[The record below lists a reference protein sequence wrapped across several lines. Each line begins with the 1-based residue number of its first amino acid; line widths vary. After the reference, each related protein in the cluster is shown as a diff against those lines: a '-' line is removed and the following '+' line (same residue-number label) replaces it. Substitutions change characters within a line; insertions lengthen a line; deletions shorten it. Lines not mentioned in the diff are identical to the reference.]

1 MQPDRP
7 RQRDSVRAGRVFRA
21 GRGPL
26 AAWGHHVLAAVLCTT
41 GGCRIAATPHTGPIA
56 AGPSADAPSRTEPR
70 VGILELEVLSL
81 RHEPHDELLSH
92 GLWDLVDEQALDPET
107 RRRLAANGLRGGVIT
122 GGLPTALVERLTAAT
137 RDPAFE
143 PLGSRR
149 VLRLLP
155 GRRAEIVSSPAR
167 PELVV
172 LEHDGAS
179 VHGATYRDASGL
191 VALRVWPGGDG
202 RMRIEAVPELRHGP
216 SRRTWVGEE
225 GAFRLEAG
233 QACRRLEGLAID
245 AELPA
250 RGLLVIGCDA
260 AAPSS
265 VGQAILEDRAG
276 STTAIRQLLVISPL
290 TAGADPLFGA
300 PVDGSVA
307 DFSDE
312 ADRGDEVVSQSG
324 G

>member
-1 MQPDRP
+1 MQPDRS
-7 RQRDSVRAGRVFRA
+7 RQRDFVRAGRGFRT

-26 AAWGHHVLAAVLCTT
+26 AIWAHHVLAAVLGTT
-41 GGCRIAATPHTGPIA
+41 AGCRIAPTPHTDPIA

-70 VGILELEVLSL
+70 AGILELEVLSL
-81 RHEPHDELLSH
+81 RHEPHDELLSR
-92 GLWDLVDEQALDPET
+92 GLWDLVDEQSLDPET

-122 GGLPTALVERLTAAT
+122 GGLPTVLVERLTAAA

-143 PLGSRR
+143 SLGSRR

-167 PELVV
+167 PERVV
-172 LEHDGAS
+172 LEHDGAT

-191 VALRVWPGGDG
+191 VALRAWPGGDG

-233 QACRRLEGLAID
+233 QACHRLEGLAID

-265 VGQAILEDRAG
+265 VGEAILEDRGG
-276 STTAIRQLLVISPL
+276 STTATRQLLVISPL
-290 TAGADPLFGA
+290 AAGVDPLFGTA
-300 PVDGSVA
+300 ADGTVA
-307 DFSDE
+307 DFSDQ
-312 ADRGDEVVSQSG
+312 ADRGDEAVSQSG